1 MRNEKIQLI
10 INDIRSSLPLYLLIF
25 CQLLL
30 VFYVVSSGCDF
41 LSEAGNGT
49 AAQDISYDGRND
61 NYYGKSRTFCEQLGK
76 FLQKVKKGG
85 RLV

>member
-10 INDIRSSLPLYLLIF
+10 INDIRSSLPLFLLIF

-49 AAQDISYDGRND
+49 AAQDISYDSRND
-61 NYYGKSRTFCEQLGK
+61 NYYVKSKRTMRSQWQFRAKQTS
-76 FLQKVKKGG
+76 FHIT
-85 RLV
+85 